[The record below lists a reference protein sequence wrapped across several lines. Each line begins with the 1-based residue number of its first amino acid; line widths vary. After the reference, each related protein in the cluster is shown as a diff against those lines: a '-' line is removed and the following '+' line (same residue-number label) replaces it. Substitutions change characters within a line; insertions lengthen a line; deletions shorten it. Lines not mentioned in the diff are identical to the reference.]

1 MINQVSVEAVYSAT
15 YVENYLD
22 CVENLPDELQRL
34 FSRMRELDVYYLARV
49 RDLATQKENW
59 KNMGNENPARKARI
73 FARMQQALIA
83 AQELGDEKMH
93 LLQTILEKIEIKT
106 RLLDQDYKNLDF
118 GKEEQNQTDN
128 KEQQPPVNNT
138 NNSNNSSVQNNE
150 RPAKRAR
157 RSRNEA
163 FSALENNHN
172 DATPVEHVLRS
183 QAPSTT
189 QNNTTQ
195 RKTNT
200 GKKKK
205 RKSRQAAQAQKEET
219 PPREEEPAID
229 PDEPTYCLCDQIS
242 YGEMIMCDNDLCP
255 IEWFHFSCV
264 TLTTKPKG
272 KWYCPKC
279 RGDRP
284 NVMKPKAQFLRELEK
299 YNKEKEEKT

>member
-1 MINQVSVEAVYSAT
+1 MLNQVSVEAVYSAT

-34 FSRMRELDVYYLARV
+34 ISRMRELDVYYLAHV
-49 RDLATQKENW
+49 REVALQTENF
-59 KNMGNENPARKARI
+59 KNIGNDNPTKKARS
-73 FARMQQALIA
+73 FNRMQQALIA
-83 AQELGDEKMH
+83 AQELGDEKMK
-93 LLQTILEKIEIKT
+93 LVQAIADKIEIKT
-106 RLLDQDYKNLDF
+106 RLLEQDFKNLDF
-118 GKEEQNQTDN
+118 GKEEQVQTEN
-128 KEQQPPVNNT
+128 KEQQPPVNNPPT
-138 NNSNNSSVQNNE
+138 NNNNAVVNNE
-150 RPAKRAR
+150 RPSKRAR
-157 RSRNEA
+157 RTRHET
-163 FSALENNHN
+163 FSGLENNHTEP
-172 DATPVEHVLRS
+172 ALAEHMLRS
-183 QAPSTT
+183 QAPSSTSTT
-189 QNNTTQ
+189 TVQKKTT
-195 RKTNT
+195 T

-205 RKSRQAAQAQKEET
+205 RKSRQTAQIQKEES
-219 PPREEEPAID
+219 PPRDEEPAID

-284 NVMKPKAQFLRELEK
+284 NIMKPKAQFLRELEK

>member
-1 MINQVSVEAVYSAT
+1 MLNQVPSEAVFSAT

-34 FSRMRELDVYYLARV
+34 ISRMRELDVNYLARV
-49 RDLATQKENW
+49 RDVASQVSSW
-59 KNMGNENPARKARI
+59 KCLNHENPKRTRIGARI
-73 FARMQQALIA
+73 QQALIA
-83 AQELGDEKMH
+83 AQELGDEKMS
-93 LLQTILEKIEIKT
+93 LLQSILDKIEGKT
-106 RLLDQDYKNLDF
+106 RMLDLDYKNLDF
-118 GKEEQNQTDN
+118 GKEEVVASEN

-138 NNSNNSSVQNNE
+138 ASTNNNSVQSSE
-150 RPAKRAR
+150 RPNKRSR
-157 RSRNEA
+157 RSRHDA
-163 FSALENNHN
+163 FSGLENNQSDN
-172 DATPVEHVLRS
+172 IQPEHVLRS
-183 QAPSTT
+183 QVPATSSSNTQKKTT
-189 QNNTTQ
+189 Q
-195 RKTNT
+195 

-205 RKSRQAAQAQKEET
+205 RKARQAAQAQKEES
-219 PPREEEPAID
+219 PPREEEQAID

-264 TLTTKPKG
+264 SLTTKPKG

-284 NVMKPKAQFLRELEK
+284 NVMKPKAQFLKELEK